1 MICQG
6 THTIGTINAT
16 QCIVVT
22 DIMHEETQACGFV
35 LIIISLRFLLRKF
48 QRKYTPQNCKRSWI
62 KWRRRRASFC
72 YQRRL
77 SRYKYELVL
86 VLLNHKLCPVQT
98 VIVVNDSFNYHAYV
112 VNDSFNYHA
121 YLNTNY
127 HALSSTTFNY
137 HAVWTFSNST

>member
-1 MICQG
+1 MPS
-6 THTIGTINAT
+6 THTIGTINAM
-16 QCIVVT
+16 QRIVVT

-98 VIVVNDSFNYHAYV
+98 VIVVNDSFNYHAY
-112 VNDSFNYHA
+112 
-121 YLNTNY
+121 LNTNY